1 MPTGTFGLNDAVASA
16 LASLV
21 NSTVV
26 FTVPAAGV
34 SVDPTTGNVLP
45 NTEDLTYTVFLRK
58 LFTEQTTGYPGV
70 DTRSA
75 VYEGYCIEPNV
86 LDARVRGGT
95 PASLAFAGDAP
106 VAWEVED
113 ARFRYGSTGLLG
125 SVLQDVLGT
134 KIRLLATWQGNG

>member
-1 MPTGTFGLNDAVASA
+1 MFGAKAAVASA

-34 SVDPTTGNVLP
+34 AIDPATGNVLP
-45 NTEDLTYTVFLRK
+45 NTEKLAYTLFLRK
-58 LFTEQTTGYPGV
+58 VFTEQTTSYPGV

-75 VYEGYCIEPNV
+75 VYEGYCIEPNA
-86 LDARVRGGT
+86 LDSRVKGGT
-95 PASLAFAGDAP
+95 PATIAFAGDP
-106 VAWEVED
+106 EVTCEVED
-113 ARFRYGSTGLLG
+113 ARFGYGSTGLIG